1 MNDSSS
7 QMILL
12 ATEGYLEL
20 GMLDDARLE
29 YNRLPVE
36 AKRSAEGLSLLIEI
50 HRADG
55 NFADLKPLAER
66 LCVIDSDNVDRWI
79 DLALMLS
86 EEAMLENARE
96 LLREALDRFPDTALV
111 HFHLA
116 RFECIL
122 GNLAV
127 ATEHLCRSQKLCPVC
142 RVLALTDEA
151 DLLPIWADHSTP
163 KLSF

>member
-1 MNDSSS
+1 MIDSSS

-29 YNRLPVE
+29 YDRLSVE
-36 AKRSAEGLSLLIEI
+36 VKRSAEGLSLLIEI

-116 RFECIL
+116 RFECIW
-122 GNLAV
+122 G
-127 ATEHLCRSQKLCPVC
+127 TS
-142 RVLALTDEA
+142 
-151 DLLPIWADHSTP
+151 LLPQSTFAGP
-163 KLSF
+163 KSSAPCAACWLSPTKQIFYQSGPTTPRQS